1 MLHDD
6 FLRPAGP
13 VIDPLCQKNSELYGN
28 IRINRVALAIG
39 MIMGSLM
46 VPAYPLMAQETA
58 GPENTQDSNE
68 SMVTLPMVTVRGERA
83 AVTDSYSGGQ
93 VASGGRVGM
102 LGDKGF
108 METPF
113 NTIGYTEKYIQDA
126 QARDITDVIAATDP
140 SVFSSGVTGQNLESY
155 SIRGFRSDVGDVT
168 INGLFGMAPYYRSS
182 PEMFERIEVLKG
194 PSALLNGMPPKGSA
208 GGAVNL
214 VSKRAGDE
222 PLTTLTTSYLSDSQ
236 LGGHIDLGRRFGVDD
251 QFGVRFNGVY
261 RDGDAAVDQQDKRNG
276 LVSLGLDWRGDRV
289 RLSVD
294 MYDSQEHVNGPTRG
308 ITLAPGVSVP
318 RPPEPD
324 TLLNPSW
331 AFNDIEDRGAMIRGE
346 LDISDN
352 LMAYAAA
359 GMSTTSFKSTSASLT
374 QVFNEA
380 GDLRTNLGD
389 VNDEVDRKTADIGL
403 RSSFRTGPVHHE
415 LALNGTYYTEDYEL
429 NARRGVLPAD
439 IITNIYRPV
448 WGDVSTVFNARPIT
462 QRELELTS
470 FGLADTLSFAQD
482 RLHLTL
488 GGRHQR
494 VVQDSFF
501 GPDSIPISSY
511 DESALTPAAAVL
523 FELTDQ
529 VSVYA
534 NYIEGLS
541 QGASAPSTAS
551 NAGETFKP
559 YKTKQKEV
567 GLKFDLGEFAH
578 TLSFYEIARPSSY
591 TNPVTNAFS
600 FGGEQR
606 NRGVEWGFFGSPA
619 ENVRL
624 MGGVAYVDPELTKT
638 VGGNNQGKQATGIPK
653 LQAKLGAEWDLPF
666 VQGLT
671 LTGNAS
677 AISRQYLNE
686 DNSLSLSGRTLYDL
700 GARYSTKMSGYP
712 VTWRLNI
719 ENLTNKAYWAKPHY
733 TTLALG
739 APRTVMLSAT
749 VGF

>member
-1 MLHDD
+1 MLHDN
-6 FLRPAGP
+6 FRRPVGS
-13 VIDPLCQKNSELYGN
+13 VMEPLCQKNSEPQGK
-28 IRINRVALAIG
+28 IRITRGALVMG
-39 MIMGSLM
+39 VMVGSLM
-46 VPAYPLMAQETA
+46 VPAYPLMAQEATTS
-58 GPENTQDSNE
+58 ESTQDNDE
-68 SMVTLPMVTVRGERA
+68 AMVALPMVTVRGERA

-93 VASGGRVGM
+93 IASGGRVGM

-113 NTIGYTEKYIQDA
+113 NTIGYTEDYIQDA

-140 SVFSSGVTGQNLESY
+140 SVFTSGVTGQNLESY

-214 VSKRAGDE
+214 VPKRAGDE
-222 PLTTLTTSYLSDSQ
+222 PLANLTASYLSDSQ
-236 LGGHIDLGRRFGVDD
+236 LGGHIDLGRRFGADD
-251 QFGVRFNGVY
+251 QFGVRFNGAY
-261 RDGDAAVDQQDKRNG
+261 RNGDAAVNQQDQRNG

-289 RLSVD
+289 RLSAD
-294 MYDSQEHVNGPTRG
+294 LYDSQEHVNGPTRG
-308 ITLAPGVSVP
+308 VTLAPGVSVP
-318 RPPEPD
+318 RLPEPD

-429 NARRGVLPAD
+429 NARGGVLPAD

-448 WGDVSTVFNARPIT
+448 WGDVSTVFNAPPIT

-488 GGRHQR
+488 GVRHQR

-578 TLSFYEIARPSSY
+578 TLSFYEITRPSSY
-591 TNPVTNAFS
+591 TDPVTNVFS

-619 ENVRL
+619 EHVRL

-638 VGGNNQGKQATGIPK
+638 AGGINQGKQATGIPK

-677 AISRQYLNE
+677 AVSQQYLNE

-700 GARYSTKMSGYP
+700 GARYNTKMSGYP